1 MGEGDGE
8 GTEKGELEAR
18 SETLLR
24 GGAVTNKGRDKK
36 AGSSRWWPFWACMI
50 VGTSFFIRAL
60 FTGQWVLSALP
71 IGLFF
76 GFFLQ
81 KGDLCGAS
89 AFSEVLLMR
98 DGRKVFGLWIGI
110 VVSMAGFAAVSLLG
124 WVSLSPKPL
133 LWVNDIA
140 GGLIFGVGTV
150 LAGGCISGCLYKSAM
165 GNINSIVALLAMPVG
180 IAFVEHGPLTYW
192 ATKVKAIKLM
202 ASGGGPVTLSSLS
215 GLPFWSWALIFAALT
230 AAAALIWRRK
240 RRETISDVGRT
251 PSNDKPGS
259 PLVRPWKPWQAGGA
273 IGLLVVA
280 SLFSSAA
287 AGRNYPIGVTHG
299 VLNIQ
304 ELLTESNLIH
314 IMGPTANAP
323 QAPPATASA
332 PSGAK
337 KITWWLVLVVAGL
350 FFGAFASA
358 SLSGRVKLQPKPPEQ
373 IVAALLGGFLVG
385 AGAAIATGCVVGNI
399 MSGWPLMSVG
409 MFLFGIAVIF
419 ANWMTTYIYLMGGTF
434 ASLPGTLRLMFRRG
448 R

>member
-1 MGEGDGE
+1 MSEGGRIYA
-8 GTEKGELEAR
+8 EKGELKTQ
-18 SETLLR
+18 SETPFR
-24 GGAVTNKGRDKK
+24 GGEMTNEGRDKT
-36 AGSSRWWPFWACMI
+36 AGSSRWWPFWACVI
-50 VGTSFFIRAL
+50 VGTSFFIKAL

-71 IGLFF
+71 IGLLF

-98 DGRKVFGLWIGI
+98 DGRKVFGLWVGI
-110 VVSMAGFAAVSLLG
+110 VVSMSGFAAASLLG
-124 WVSLSPKPL
+124 LVSLSPKPL

-140 GGLIFGVGTV
+140 GGLIFGIGTV

-180 IAFVEHGPLTYW
+180 IAFVEHGPLTSW
-192 ATKVKAIKLM
+192 ATKMKAIKMM
-202 ASGGGPVTLSSLS
+202 APGGGPVTLPSLS
-215 GLPFWSWALIFAALT
+215 GLPFWSWALVFAALT
-230 AAAALIWRRK
+230 AAATLIWRRK
-240 RRETISDVGRT
+240 RRGSVSGAGR
-251 PSNDKPGS
+251 PHSNDKTGS
-259 PLVRPWKPWQAGGA
+259 PLVRPWRPWQAGGA

-287 AGRNYPIGVTHG
+287 AGRSYPIGVTHG

-304 ELLTESNLIH
+304 ELLTESHLIH
-314 IMGPTANAP
+314 ITGPTTN
-323 QAPPATASA
+323 APPATASA
-332 PSGAK
+332 PLGAK

-350 FFGAFASA
+350 FLGAFASA

-373 IVAALLGGFLVG
+373 IVTALLGGFLVG
-385 AGAAIATGCVVGNI
+385 AGAAIATGCVVGNM

-409 MFLFGIAVIF
+409 MFLFGIAVIL
-419 ANWMTTYIYLMGGTF
+419 ANWIATYIYLMGGTL
-434 ASLPGTLRLMFRRG
+434 AALPGTLRLMFRRG